1 MNARYLR
8 APGFIALTIAL
19 GGCAASGG
27 LPGARQH
34 AYAFDQP
41 ELLATQ
47 RVFGVGNAVTMLGDA
62 CADHPAAHAS
72 YAQWRATNIDTLH
85 HMTAQ
90 LATYYRIQA
99 LPDER
104 QQRVAETM
112 HLSTRLSL
120 SDSALEEACASLPDT
135 LVLPRMNLAQR
146 YQATLVEVRDPNY
159 LKPPKPKKTDDRE
172 EQTRSE

>member
-1 MNARYLR
+1 MNARRLR
-8 APGFIALTIAL
+8 ALSFIALTIAL

-27 LPGARQH
+27 LPGERQH

-47 RVFGVGNAVTMLGDA
+47 RVFGVGNAVTLLGDA
-62 CADHPAAHAS
+62 CTDHLAAQAS
-72 YAQWRATNIDTLH
+72 YAQWRASNIETLRR
-85 HMTAQ
+85 MTAE

-104 QQRVAETM
+104 QQRVAEAM

-120 SDSALEEACASLPDT
+120 SDSALEEACTSLPDT

-146 YQATLVEVRDPNY
+146 YQTTLVEVRDPNY
-159 LKPPKPKKTDDRE
+159 LKPQKPKKNDDRE